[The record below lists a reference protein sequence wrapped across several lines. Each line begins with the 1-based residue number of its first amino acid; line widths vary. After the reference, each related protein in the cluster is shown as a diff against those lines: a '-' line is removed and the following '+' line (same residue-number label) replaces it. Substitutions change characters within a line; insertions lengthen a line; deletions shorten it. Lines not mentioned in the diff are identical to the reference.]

1 MKIEIKNI
9 KKNYSKKEVLRD
21 VSFEASSGECIG
33 ILGENGSG
41 KSTLFSVL
49 TGLQKG
55 EGAFLA
61 DGADLMKSP
70 SKRERI
76 VGFVPQSPPLMAELS
91 AKDNLRLW
99 YKKAE
104 MEKEL
109 SGGVLSLLGIS
120 EFVKVPVSKMSGGM
134 KKRLSIGCAVANH
147 PTVLFLDEPSAAL
160 DIVCKEKI
168 GDYLRKFKKA
178 GGIIVIAT
186 HDVYELDLCD
196 KLYILK
202 DGALTLYEGE
212 RDVKS
217 LAKQL
222 S

>member
-99 YKKAE
+99 YTKAE

-147 PTVLFLDEPSAAL
+147 PTVLFWMSPRRHLISFA
-160 DIVCKEKI
+160 
-168 GDYLRKFKKA
+168 RKRS
-178 GGIIVIAT
+178 GII
-186 HDVYELDLCD
+186 
-196 KLYILK
+196 
-202 DGALTLYEGE
+202 
-212 RDVKS
+212 
-217 LAKQL
+217 
-222 S
+222 